1 MGVGKIRADKITTD
15 IGNTLLS
22 ERTVDSSPD
31 DAMVTRSYY
40 KSNFVDKI
48 TNIEN
53 QAAEFSRHIDARLAD
68 MQARIDRLK
77 LRLVE
82 VNRLT
87 IEKITGSVERTR
99 NDITNT
105 LTNEVNKARTDIT
118 NLNNSTW
125 NGVKDE
131 IARRLDMKPANI
143 AWQVQ
148 KLFQDVY
155 PGSSEHDYVHYICFW
170 RNTNPASVNWSGRH
184 NSYFGPGTS
193 SIWLLGR
200 DPSYRVEREPHAE
213 LGGCIRV
220 ILTKSGTAYS
230 ISIKTAMSGPGR
242 LDRYVYADGGYLTD
256 YGPHNFDFRYHQN
269 VTIYVTYG
277 YSSVWKINGVE
288 QFNINTQPRNG
299 YTYLHVTGSDSSHTQ
314 RLTHWY
320 ESYFTIEVD
329 IVHNRIKVYSADWVN
344 LW

>member
-1 MGVGKIRADKITTD
+1 MG
-15 IGNTLLS
+15 
-22 ERTVDSSPD
+22 
-31 DAMVTRSYY
+31 
-40 KSNFVDKI
+40 
-48 TNIEN
+48 
-53 QAAEFSRHIDARLAD
+53 
-68 MQARIDRLK
+68 
-77 LRLVE
+77 
-82 VNRLT
+82 
-87 IEKITGSVERTR
+87 
-99 NDITNT
+99 
-105 LTNEVNKARTDIT
+105 KARTDIT

-125 NGVKDE
+125 NSVKDE

-170 RNTNPASVNWSGRH
+170 RNTSPASINWGGRH

-230 ISIKTAMSGPGR
+230 MAIKTAMSGPGR
-242 LDRYVYADGGYLTD
+242 LDRYVYADGDYLTD

-269 VTIYVTYG
+269 VTLYVTYG

-288 QFNINTQPRNG
+288 QFNINSQPRNG
-299 YTYLHVTGSDSSHTQ
+299 KTYLHVTGSDSSHTQ
-314 RLTHWY
+314 QLTHWY

>member
-1 MGVGKIRADKITTD
+1 MAVGKIRADKITTD

-99 NDITNT
+99 QDITTT
-105 LTNEVNKARTDIT
+105 LTNEVGKARTDIT

-131 IARRLDMKPANI
+131 IARRLDQRPRSLRWRLPNRHA
-143 AWQVQ
+143 
-148 KLFQDVY
+148 DEY
-155 PGSSEHDYVHYICFW
+155 PGSAIHRYVKWFNWFHDWSRDNLIFVGTGAVADQEVPLHSNTGCNVYIK
-170 RNTNPASVNWSGRH
+170 
-184 NSYFGPGTS
+184 
-193 SIWLLGR
+193 I
-200 DPSYRVEREPHAE
+200 
-213 LGGCIRV
+213 
-220 ILTKSGTAYS
+220 TKSGTSYS
-230 ISIKTAMSGPGR
+230 IYVRVVADGPGYNDGANYYYR
-242 LDRYVYADGGYLTD
+242 DPKHEYGTITIDSRTQKSVRISCDIDTMTLWQADGVNIVDPNTL
-256 YGPHNFDFRYHQN
+256 P
-269 VTIYVTYG
+269 
-277 YSSVWKINGVE
+277 SNGIWAYYE
-288 QFNINTQPRNG
+288 
-299 YTYLHVTGSDSSHTQ
+299 LTGSDGGHT
-314 RLTHWY
+314 RSLLRWENSRFNIH
-320 ESYFTIEVD
+320 VD
-329 IVHNRIKVYSADWVN
+329 LPQNRIQVKDGTPYHPIFY
-344 LW
+344 